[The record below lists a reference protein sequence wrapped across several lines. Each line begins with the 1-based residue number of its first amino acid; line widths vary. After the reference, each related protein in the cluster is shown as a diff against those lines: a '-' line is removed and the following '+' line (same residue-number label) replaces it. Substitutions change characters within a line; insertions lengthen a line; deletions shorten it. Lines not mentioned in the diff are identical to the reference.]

1 VLAHRLVATRAAAGA
16 GPLGVDALA
25 EITARIVA
33 ATPVPLGASGPA

>member
-1 VLAHRLVATRAAAGA
+1 MTTRAAIGSS
-16 GPLGVDALA
+16 PLGVEALA